1 MSMEKRAWE
10 KIEGFLS
17 SDTFNGF
24 TKDDLFILRF
34 VKKGWGQDIA
44 ALSNMA
50 EAISVRH
57 EAGLLDSAKSQTL
70 LRSTFER
77 ATHSSVSPYRTDISS
92 ITDLGAFGYYLEH
105 LNIIAGLS
113 CALGD
118 REYAEVNVRISAH
131 LNEMS
136 LTQDNAHA
144 RLLPHVKMRGSADQA
159 AILKSLWLCDQNHG
173 TDFHAKPAEKWLAF
187 MSENMTD
194 PETGLFQTEVMRVKR
209 YSRQPRGCALAYM
222 AHYLQSFA
230 PEVASHQWK
239 LFKRAMLKTRL
250 GLTGFREYL
259 PSYAGKWTPDSGPIV
274 GGVGIAATGLGLKA
288 ARTLSDPEAH
298 GILKRSVDRALLGIR
313 LINFV
318 PGAGIITSI
327 GTDLLASA
335 IYSNSLWAGY
345 GDPRE
350 QVGADQKDQAHPRR
364 NIMRN

>member
-1 MSMEKRAWE
+1 MGSGHCRPVKYGRRSPFVTRRAFS
-10 KIEGFLS
+10 IVLS
-17 SDTFNGF
+17 RRRCSG
-24 TKDDLFILRF
+24 LR
-34 VKKGWGQDIA
+34 
-44 ALSNMA
+44 LS
-50 EAISVRH
+50 ERPIRPFH
-57 EAGLLDSAKSQTL
+57 LIGLT
-70 LRSTFER
+70 ST
-77 ATHSSVSPYRTDISS
+77 S

-136 LTQDNAHA
+136 LTQDNTHA
-144 RLLPHVKMRGSADQA
+144 RLLPHVKMRWSADQA

-173 TDFHAKPAEKWLAF
+173 TDFHTKPAENWLAF

-222 AHYLQSFA
+222 AHYLESFA

-288 ARTLSDPEAH
+288 ARTLSDPEAY

-313 LINFV
+313 LIKFV
-318 PGAGIITSI
+318 
-327 GTDLLASA
+327 LALGL
-335 IYSNSLWAGY
+335 SLHW
-345 GDPRE
+345 DRSFSE
-350 QVGADQKDQAHPRR
+350 RH
-364 NIMRN
+364 IL